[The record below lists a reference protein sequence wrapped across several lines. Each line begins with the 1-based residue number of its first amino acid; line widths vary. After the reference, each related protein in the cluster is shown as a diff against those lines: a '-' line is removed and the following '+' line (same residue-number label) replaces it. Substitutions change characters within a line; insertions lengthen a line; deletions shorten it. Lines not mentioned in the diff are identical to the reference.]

1 MLRPLYLAVKEAAL
15 SLISKKSCNMPSKKS
30 AKSTI
35 AKGSSATQGD
45 PSERRVGRPAS
56 LPGPARPSVKIVEWS
71 PEDGCFVGSAPPL
84 IGRCCH
90 GDVEAEVVAELSQIV
105 EEWLAI
111 HAADTK
117 NLPAALSTKRY
128 RGKFQ
133 FRLPPDLH
141 RLLALRA
148 AMSRRSINDLAV
160 EAIERAV
167 APGGR

>member
-1 MLRPLYLAVKEAAL
+1 MPSR
-15 SLISKKSCNMPSKKS
+15 PSKKLN
-30 AKSTI
+30 
-35 AKGSSATQGD
+35 D
-45 PSERRVGRPAS
+45 PKAAADRLAERGESEFSLDRGTVRNKTSRP
-56 LPGPARPSVKIVEWS
+56 GVRPFVKIVEWS

-90 GDVEAEVVAELSQIV
+90 GDLEQEVFAELSQIV

-111 HAADTK
+111 HAADAK
-117 NLPAALSTKRY
+117 ALPAALSTKCY
-128 RGKFQ
+128 SGKFQ
-133 FRLPPDLH
+133 LRLTPDLH

-167 APGGR
+167 APSGG

>member
-1 MLRPLYLAVKEAAL
+1 
-15 SLISKKSCNMPSKKS
+15 MPSKKS

-35 AKGSSATQGD
+35 AKGSPATQGD

-56 LPGPARPSVKIVEWS
+56 LPGPARPSVKIVESS

-90 GDVEAEVVAELSQIV
+90 GDVEAEVVAELAQIV

-133 FRLPPDLH
+133 LRLTPDLH

-148 AMSRRSINDLAV
+148 AMSRRSISDLAV